1 MQVLSAKNNLGN
13 INMADLGI
21 ERNGSI
27 YINQSL
33 CSYYK
38 MLWSRRKRLQDM
50 GRIYSWFGSGGT
62 TKTKFM
68 NTAIFFQLPTQMIY
82 LSIFLTS
89 NLQHFIIVNKLIISC
104 FFVNFSFV
112 GFVYC

>member
-38 MLWSRRKRLQDM
+38 MLWSRSKRLQDM

-62 TKTKFM
+62 TKTKIYEYSDFFSVTHTDDLFKHCPDVEF
-68 NTAIFFQLPTQMIY
+68 TAFH
-82 LSIFLTS
+82 
-89 NLQHFIIVNKLIISC
+89 NHK
-104 FFVNFSFV
+104 
-112 GFVYC
+112 